1 MNAEFTLRV
10 EVKQWKNPERVNDT
24 SPAAFLFFIMC
35 SKKSGTLAIASR
47 AAVITVSALGAEL

>member
-1 MNAEFTLRV
+1 MNAEFMLRV
-10 EVKQWKNPERVNDT
+10 EVKHWKNPERVNDT

-47 AAVITVSALGAEL
+47 DAVITTSVLGAEL